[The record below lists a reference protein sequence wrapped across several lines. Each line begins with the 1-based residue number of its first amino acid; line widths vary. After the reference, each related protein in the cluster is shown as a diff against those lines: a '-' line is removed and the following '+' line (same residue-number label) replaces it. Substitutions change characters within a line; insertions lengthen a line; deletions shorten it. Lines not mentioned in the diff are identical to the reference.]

1 MDIFLGFRMPG
12 AGFEPAISRY
22 PRNKLEQNIYI
33 FIITFK
39 VFVFWGFFGDGWKIF
54 RKINVVVFQKF
65 L

>member
-22 PRNKLEQNIYI
+22 LTNIYI